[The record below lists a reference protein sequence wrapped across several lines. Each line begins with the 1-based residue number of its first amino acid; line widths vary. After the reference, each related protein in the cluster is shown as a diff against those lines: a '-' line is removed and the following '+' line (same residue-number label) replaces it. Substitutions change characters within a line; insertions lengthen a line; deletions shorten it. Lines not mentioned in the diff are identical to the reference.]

1 MSYFYSSFVTS
12 RQRAS
17 LGHSHIQTLICRSV
31 AARGNPEQTQLTDY
45 CQGSQSPN
53 LITAA
58 SHPVGSRI
66 FCVSGKVRSLMR
78 RVEKKKKAKQT
89 SLTKIAFGT
98 VTQFYKLLFEY
109 PFRKKGWSAFMST
122 AAILQRT
129 SSCYCSIADF
139 SLSEWTDS
147 NI

>member
-1 MSYFYSSFVTS
+1 MSYFYSSFITS
-12 RQRAS
+12 RQGAS
-17 LGHSHIQTLICRSV
+17 LGHSHVQALICRSV
-31 AARGNPEQTQLTDY
+31 AARGNPEQTQLSDC

-53 LITAA
+53 LITSA

-78 RVEKKKKAKQT
+78 RAEKKAKQT

-109 PFRKKGWSAFMST
+109 PFTKKGWSAFMST
-122 AAILQRT
+122 AATLQST